1 MSKFVKDMITKDL
14 RNRLEGVED
23 ALLVDVIGL
32 KNDKNVALRQRLR
45 KKNIHL
51 LVIKNSLAAR
61 ATQGTRLEKA
71 FDSSG
76 GTMAL
81 VWGGE
86 DIISLAKEVINIA
99 EDKNFAPFA
108 PKGGVMDGEA
118 LAAEQ
123 GGEGSKGPNRKEQVS
138 ILGGQ
143 ILSCRAS
150 LLSQLLSSGSK
161 LASQIKKKSEEE
173 GGETAGTDA
182 AAE

>member
-14 RNRLEGVED
+14 RNRLEGVDD

-32 KNDKNVALRQRLR
+32 KNDKCVALRQRLR
-45 KKNIHL
+45 KKSIHL

-61 ATQGTRLEKA
+61 ATQGTRLERA
-71 FDSSG
+71 FDNSG
-76 GTMAL
+76 GQMAL
-81 VWGGE
+81 IWGGE

-108 PKGGVMDGEA
+108 PKGGVMDGQS
-118 LAAEQ
+118 LAADQ
-123 GGEGSKGPNRKEQVS
+123 VKAVSKWPSRKEQLS
-138 ILGGQ
+138 ILSGQ
-143 ILSCRAS
+143 ILSVGAT
-150 LLSQLLSSGSK
+150 LSGQLLSAGSK

-173 GGETAGTDA
+173 SGEKAGGDT